1 MLLSAATLIPVAALA
16 WLGMR
21 TLQQDRELEAQRQRE
36 RLEVAAGRVAL
47 EIERK
52 LQDIEEQLARGDGVH
67 FLPTGI
73 ESSAKLRVLFQ
84 PVMIP
89 VPTGTQA
96 SFAAAE
102 AEEFQRHNLPAAEAE
117 VPDASP

>member
-1 MLLSAATLIPVAALA
+1 MGTMRLGARRVPVLLSAATLIPIAALA

-47 EIERK
+47 EFERK
-52 LQDIEEQLARGDGVH
+52 LQDIEGQLARGDGVH

-73 ESSAKLRVLFQ
+73 ESSA
-84 PVMIP
+84 
-89 VPTGTQA
+89 
-96 SFAAAE
+96 
-102 AEEFQRHNLPAAEAE
+102 NPACC
-117 VPDASP
+117 SSRS